1 LLRKPKERDQL
12 EDLDIDRTILKC
24 ILEKEDGVCE
34 LDAFGIGIQS
44 QALVNMIMNP
54 QAP

>member
-1 LLRKPKERDQL
+1 LQ
-12 EDLDIDRTILKC
+12 DLDIVRTILKC
-24 ILEKEDGVCE
+24 ILEKEDGMHE

-44 QALVNMIMNP
+44 QALVNMVMNP